1 MSIQTIASAI
11 TAPDPAGMRQSARPP
26 ADAAQP
32 SPGTARMAA
41 QGLVTQSPGQG
52 QAQAAHTQQDLI
64 QAVEEIQSAIE
75 PMARNLQFSVDQDL
89 GRTVVRVVDTSTEEV
104 IRQIPPEEVLAFAKA
119 VDKLKGLLI
128 HNTA

>member
-1 MSIQTIASAI
+1 
-11 TAPDPAGMRQSARPP
+11 MRQSARPP

-41 QGLVTQSPGQG
+41 QGLVTQSPG